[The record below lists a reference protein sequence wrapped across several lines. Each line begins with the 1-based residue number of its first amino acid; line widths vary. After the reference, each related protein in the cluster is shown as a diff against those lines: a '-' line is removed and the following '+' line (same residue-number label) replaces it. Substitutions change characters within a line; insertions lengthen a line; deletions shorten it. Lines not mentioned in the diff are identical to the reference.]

1 MARKAEAPSD
11 SWDPITWS
19 QLPPQ
24 DGLKSLFEHVMGES
38 RKAQGWYERHK
49 KSPQSWSRLFRAMA
63 IVFGATGGLAPIV
76 SGIRLNSIT
85 PEIASLISQLGYLL
99 IGIAAGLLAFDRYF
113 GLSSAWLRYVTALT
127 TLQRLEA
134 AFLMRWSDLLLTQP
148 SPSSKEDMQP
158 FLESAREF
166 WLAVIDLVGKETDT
180 WSREFQAAVT
190 DLERLV
196 KAGREKTKDQERA
209 ARNAMAASR
218 SRSGTKNDSG
228 AR

>member
-1 MARKAEAPSD
+1 
-11 SWDPITWS
+11 
-19 QLPPQ
+19 
-24 DGLKSLFEHVMGES
+24 
-38 RKAQGWYERHK
+38 
-49 KSPQSWSRLFRAMA
+49 
-63 IVFGATGGLAPIV
+63 
-76 SGIRLNSIT
+76 
-85 PEIASLISQLGYLL
+85 
-99 IGIAAGLLAFDRYF
+99 
-113 GLSSAWLRYVTALT
+113 
-127 TLQRLEA
+127 
-134 AFLMRWSDLLLTQP
+134 MRWSDLLLTQP